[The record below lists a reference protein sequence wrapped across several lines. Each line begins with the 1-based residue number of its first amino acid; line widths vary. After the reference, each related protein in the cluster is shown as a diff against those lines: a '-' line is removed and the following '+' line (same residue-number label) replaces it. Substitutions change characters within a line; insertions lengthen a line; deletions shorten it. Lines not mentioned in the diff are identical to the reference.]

1 MKGLVLNN
9 FYAMQ
14 NNIKISF
21 VISLLLAIVSVG
33 LKEPKLIS
41 MVIAAQIFVIMGN
54 IATTMHVDE
63 ASKWNKMEITLPVKR
78 RDIVTAKYVS
88 FMLLVLLGISF
99 SLPTLLIL
107 EISGSEMNAVMLLDG
122 YSFGLSITINTIA
135 ILYPLILKFG
145 AKESETMLMLA
156 VGAAIGVRFAVW
168 GVLIQSISIK
178 IRTFRVHTKSKAST

>member
-63 ASKWNKMEITLPVKR
+63 ASKWNKMEITLPVKW
-78 RDIVTAKYVS
+78 DYEHS
-88 FMLLVLLGISF
+88 FCIKCGSM
-99 SLPTLLIL
+99 IL
-107 EISGSEMNAVMLLDG
+107 ELEKL
-122 YSFGLSITINTIA
+122 
-135 ILYPLILKFG
+135 PK
-145 AKESETMLMLA
+145 
-156 VGAAIGVRFAVW
+156 
-168 GVLIQSISIK
+168 
-178 IRTFRVHTKSKAST
+178 